1 MNYTNEQKQL
11 NSKAYLYIRDNEYF
25 RSKNILKIGITTSLL
40 NRNDQYITY
49 EHERGEFIF
58 IIEIPLDKMSM
69 IDKLLKNYLVEYR
82 NYVGAGTEFYDRN
95 VIELIE
101 PWFQLTNINYKILTK
116 SEIDELNR
124 NERIRILKNIIKNHL
139 EKRKKYKQKKH
150 RPNQYQQ
157 EILNL
162 IENFYLNN
170 DQGKL
175 IWTCGLG
182 KTLLSIFINK
192 KLGFKSVIIGIPSKN
207 LQNNFKNEILKIF
220 PNKKNILFVGG
231 DINKEIKTTTD
242 KNEIKR
248 FLYNDINTE
257 PKFIISTY
265 HSCHL
270 LVDNDLRFN
279 FKIGDEAHHL
289 VGIEKEEE
297 KGFRLFHKINSK
309 KSLFMTATEKIIE
322 TKMNTEI
329 YSMDDEKIFG
339 PYIDQKSVQW
349 AIVNRKI
356 TDYNILVLKNT
367 EDEVNTIISSLKL
380 NIINP
385 EIFIA
390 CYMCL
395 KSIEK
400 YNDLSHLL
408 LYTNTTDEANLAH
421 NYIDQ
426 ILSLNILS
434 IPKERIYN
442 KSLHSKNCKTN
453 NNINTEISLFK
464 NSPIGIISCVYLF
477 GEGFN
482 LPKLNGICVA
492 VNMQSEN
499 RIVQYLLRPNRLD
512 IENPNKKA
520 YIIIPYIDSDDW
532 YIKNKPFEKVRH
544 IISQMR
550 NVDENIEQK
559 ISVLVEK
566 IKDIDEE
573 KKKDKKDKKIQNVNY
588 ILEESNDELNKIKL
602 RLRYSKTLKSKFTE
616 EQDEYNY
623 YRSYNKSLKI
633 QSILEYYE
641 SQKIN
646 SCLIRFP
653 EEYFKSKGVWNSW
666 YDFLGVDSSKFI
678 QSKQEWKDFCNDK
691 NIKTLIDYDDLCKIY
706 DILPKEP
713 AEFYKNFSNIFEEL
727 GLNIK
732 RKRKSGK
739 N

>member
-1 MNYTNEQKQL
+1 MN
-11 NSKAYLYIRDNEYF
+11 SIAYLYVRDNEYY
-25 RSKNILKIGITTSLL
+25 RSKNILKIGITTSIP

-49 EHERGEFIF
+49 EHERGKFIF
-58 IIEIPLDKMSM
+58 IIEIPFDQMHM
-69 IDKLLKNYLVEYR
+69 IDKLLKNYLSPYQ
-82 NYVGAGTEFYDRN
+82 NYIDAGTEFYDRN
-95 VIELIE
+95 VLDLIE
-101 PWFQLTNINYKILTK
+101 SWFQLININYKILTN

-124 NERIRILKNIIKNHL
+124 NERIRILKNTLKNIL
-139 EKRKKYKQKKH
+139 EKNRKYRQKKH
-150 RPNQYQQ
+150 RPNQHQQ

-170 DQGKL
+170 DKGKL

-192 KLGFKSVIIGIPSKN
+192 KLGFKSVIIGIPNKN
-207 LQNNFKNEILKIF
+207 LQNNFKDDILKIF

-231 DINKEIKTTTD
+231 DKNKEIKTTTD

-248 FLYNDINTE
+248 FLNNDINTE

-270 LVDNDLRFN
+270 LVGNDLRFD

-289 VGIEKEEE
+289 VSIEKEEE
-297 KGFRLFHKINSK
+297 KGFRLFHKINSR

-322 TKMNTEI
+322 TKMDTEI

-349 AIVNRKI
+349 AIDNRKI

-408 LYTNTTDEANLAH
+408 LYTNTTDEANLAQ

-434 IPKERIYN
+434 IPKDKIYN
-442 KSLHSKNCKTN
+442 KSLHSKNC
-453 NNINTEISLFK
+453 NNINSEISLFK

-482 LPKLNGICVA
+482 LPKLNGVCVA

-532 YIKNKPFEKVRH
+532 NIKNEPFEKVRH

-559 ISVLVEK
+559 ISVSVGRIE
-566 IKDIDEE
+566 DIDKE
-573 KKKDKKDKKIQNVNY
+573 KKKDKKFQNVNY
-588 ILEESNDELNKIKL
+588 IFDESNDELNKIKL

-623 YRSYNKSLKI
+623 YRYINKGLKI
-633 QSILEYYE
+633 QSIKEYVE
-641 SQKIN
+641 LQKRN
-646 SCLIRFP
+646 SDLIKFP

-678 QSKQEWKDFCNDK
+678 QSKQEWKDFCNYK
-691 NIKTLIDYDDLCKIY
+691 NIKTLNDYDNLCKKY

-713 AEFYKNFSNIFEEL
+713 AEFYKDFSNILEEL
-727 GLNIK
+727 ELNIG
-732 RKRKSGK
+732 RKR
-739 N
+739 NNIC